1 MSKTIM
7 SNAQFNKK
15 YRYFEQASNATVEF
29 DITDTDQILN
39 EDPPRGHMSRS
50 FFFDNSESIW
60 FLIDK
65 ETESVLVDTT
75 EPLDIVNYIKDEL
88 QIEIVN

>member
-15 YRYFEQASNATVEF
+15 YRYFEQVSNVTVEF
-29 DITDTDQILN
+29 DITDTDQILSQ
-39 EDPPRGHMSRS
+39 DPPRGHMSRS
-50 FFFDNSESIW
+50 FMFDNSESIW

-75 EPLDIVNYIKDEL
+75 EPLDIVDYIKDEL